1 MRNEKYLLLFYPKN
15 CSDRGTRYYLWKYY
29 LWNQV
34 YHLDE
39 KMIFSCKTKYE
50 LRIFMDL
57 NGLKVV
63 HCNKISRDY
72 SCHNNKIVYASFSVN
87 IIKDN

>member
-1 MRNEKYLLLFYPKN
+1 MRNEKYRLTFYPRIN
-15 CSDRGTRYYLWKYY
+15 CSECGTGYYLWKS
-29 LWNQV
+29 V
-34 YHLDE
+34 YGLHEEL
-39 KMIFSCKTKYE
+39 IFSCKTKYE

-57 NGLKVV
+57 NGLKVM